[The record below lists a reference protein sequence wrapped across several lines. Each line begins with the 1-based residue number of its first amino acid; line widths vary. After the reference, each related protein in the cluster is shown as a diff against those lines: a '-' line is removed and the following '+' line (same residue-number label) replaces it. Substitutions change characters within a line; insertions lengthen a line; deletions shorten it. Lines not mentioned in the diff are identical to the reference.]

1 MYVFCDLFVCV
12 CVLCV
17 CVCVCVYT
25 YVHTRQ
31 ERKPGS
37 TLGLKQTPG
46 LFHSPVG
53 FSEGDGNTELRLLDL
68 GYRYSFDVRF
78 IIHSIFQSL
87 WHKMQTHP
95 CGNIH

>member
-1 MYVFCDLFVCV
+1 MFVCV
-12 CVLCV
+12 CVCVCVV

-25 YVHTRQ
+25 YVHMRQ

-46 LFHSPVG
+46 LLHSPAG
-53 FSEGDGNTELRLLDL
+53 FSEGDGDTELRLLDL
-68 GYRYSFDVRF
+68 VYCYSSEVRF

-87 WHKMQTHP
+87 
-95 CGNIH
+95 